1 MSSIHENY
9 IQVLKKIKKR
19 TTKECS
25 DSTVSTDAAKAPAPM
40 LAAALFTVAR
50 M

>member
-9 IQVLKKIKKR
+9 IQVLKIKKR